1 MLWDLQFFF
10 TDKKKKTFPH
20 DLYYQNKS
28 STEII
33 KTVNIHTFKWFHVV
47 DKKSGFSENI
57 KNIDTMTRIYDF
69 VENMYG

>member
-1 MLWDLQFFF
+1 MYSFPHLLLVLWDLQFFF

-33 KTVNIHTFKWFHVV
+33 KTVNIHTFKWIHVV
-47 DKKSGFSENI
+47 DKKNQVFR
-57 KNIDTMTRIYDF
+57 RISKILTQ
-69 VENMYG
+69 